1 MLCPLRFSE
10 PGGLHDLYE
19 EQNSV
24 AEGSCSTKYHTGA
37 SVCADD
43 HTVTT
48 LGPKFWIL
56 QKLHITVSEVRIS
69 AEQRV
74 YAKANPRDFT

>member
-10 PGGLHDLYE
+10 PGVLHNLYE

-24 AEGSCSTKYHTGA
+24 AEGSCSTNHHTGA
-37 SVCADD
+37 SVCADH

-48 LGPKFWIL
+48 LGPKL
-56 QKLHITVSEVRIS
+56 
-69 AEQRV
+69 
-74 YAKANPRDFT
+74 

>member
-19 EQNSV
+19 EQNGV

-43 HTVTT
+43 HT
-48 LGPKFWIL
+48 KFWIL

-74 YAKANPRDFT
+74 YAKANP